1 MNLFGKQVV
10 VLFDCVTGRHQQIES
25 FPFRITA
32 DAGADWPVQS
42 VPQGEG
48 CAVHRVDNRCQVMA
62 VSPSGAIRL
71 SGETTD
77 GFLPIESE
85 TDFTIVAGDSLL
97 ALRATKKP
105 QDWLAA
111 MDVSQWNIFD
121 SNTQTK
127 HGPCR
132 FSDLSQHIEELG
144 GVSGKVV
151 FPRGLETMGFRAR
164 DIMHLLPPPVRST
177 SANPAPAAAEPVV
190 PEAEINSEYGEFTC
204 PVCWLKFDRGDVMHI
219 AVHASLRGDP
229 LLGDAAMQRF
239 QATRFNDR
247 GQALDPM
254 GIPAGDLACPHCRR
268 KLPPGFL
275 DLPHHIFSIIGAPS
289 AGKSYYLSV
298 LVKML
303 ATSLYQNFGLS
314 FRDADPSENVL
325 LNDMKTQLF
334 SAATPQEAALAKT
347 QLEGAMY
354 ERLPRFGRKVP
365 LPRPFIFQL
374 GRTGEPGFSLVF
386 YDNAGEHFE
395 PTRNSADSPGAQH
408 IASAAGLFFLFD
420 PLTNVAFR
428 RRIGEADDPQ
438 LLQRR
443 TDQQEVILAECE
455 ARLKSI
461 LGIESGQRI
470 GTPFAVIIGKC
481 DTWLRLL
488 GPEPLAEPVHQG
500 SLDIAAIRANS
511 TRVRALLLDLSP
523 EIVANAEA
531 ISSDVMFFAAS
542 PLGSSPVAFKDAKG
556 EQHIGPD
563 PARLAP
569 RWVEI
574 PTLWVLSRIAP
585 ALVPAKT

>member
-10 VLFDCVTGRHQQIES
+10 VVFDCVTGFHQEVES
-25 FPFRITA
+25 FPFRITTGS
-32 DAGADWPVQS
+32 GADWPVES
-42 VPQGEG
+42 VPAGEG
-48 CAVHRVDNRCQVMA
+48 CAVHRVDGGCQIMT

-71 SGETTD
+71 NGDVTD
-77 GFLPIESE
+77 GFVPLDPEI
-85 TDFTIVAGDSLL
+85 DFTIVAGHALL
-97 ALRATKKP
+97 AVRATKKP
-105 QDWLAA
+105 KDWLATLDA
-111 MDVSQWNIFD
+111 SKWYVFD
-121 SNTQTK
+121 SDTGVK

-132 FSDLSQHIEELG
+132 FSDLSYHIEELG
-144 GVSGKVV
+144 GESGKVA
-151 FPRGLETMGFRAR
+151 FPSGLRTMGFRAR
-164 DIMHLLPPPVRST
+164 DIMHLLPPPPRAAPVEAPVE
-177 SANPAPAAAEPVV
+177 SAAPG
-190 PEAEINSEYGEFTC
+190 AEINSEYGEFTC
-204 PVCWLKFDRGDVMHI
+204 PVCWLKFDRGDIMHI
-219 AVHASLRGDP
+219 AVHGSLRGDP

-334 SAATPQEAALAKT
+334 SAATPQDAALAKT

-374 GRTGEPGFSLVF
+374 GRSGEPGFSLVF

-395 PTRNSADSPGAQH
+395 PTRNNADSPGAQH

-420 PLTNVAFR
+420 PLTNLAFR

-481 DTWLRLL
+481 DTWLHLL
-488 GPEPLAEPVHQG
+488 GPEPLAEPVQPG
-500 SLDIAAIRANS
+500 ALDIAAIRANS
-511 TRVRALLLDLSP
+511 ARVRALLLDLSP
-523 EIVANAEA
+523 EIVANSEA

-542 PLGSSPVAFKDAKG
+542 PLGSSPVIFKDAKG

>member
-10 VLFDCVTGRHQQIES
+10 VVFDCITGRHQQIEN

-32 DAGADWPVQS
+32 GEGADWPLAS
-42 VPQGEG
+42 APQGEG
-48 CAVHRVDNRCQVMA
+48 CAVHRGEKGCQIMA

-71 SGETTD
+71 NGDTTE

-85 TDFTIVAGDSLL
+85 LDFTIVAGDSLL
-97 ALRATKKP
+97 ALRATRKP
-105 QDWLAA
+105 KDWLAGL
-111 MDVSQWNIFD
+111 DLTRWNIFD
-121 SNTQTK
+121 SDTQTK

-132 FSDLSQHIEELG
+132 FAELAYFLNQLG
-144 GVSGKVV
+144 GTSGKVV
-151 FPRGLETMGFRAR
+151 FPTGLETMGFRAR
-164 DIMHLLPPPVRST
+164 DIMHILPPPVRAGNGQ
-177 SANPAPAAAEPVV
+177 SAPAPAEPMAS
-190 PEAEINSEYGEFTC
+190 PAQINTEYGEFTC
-204 PVCWLKFDRGDVMHI
+204 PVCWLRFDRGDVMHI
-219 AVHASLRGDP
+219 AVHDSLRGDP

-303 ATSLYQNFGLS
+303 GTSLYQNFGLS
-314 FRDADPSENVL
+314 FRDADPSENVM
-325 LNDMKTQLF
+325 LNEMKTQLF
-334 SAATPQEAALAKT
+334 SAATPQDAALAKT

-354 ERLPRFGRKVP
+354 ERLPRFGRKVA
-365 LPRPFIFQL
+365 LPRPFVFQL
-374 GRTGEPGFSLVF
+374 SRTGEPGFSLVF

-408 IASAAGLFFLFD
+408 IATAAGLFFLFD

-443 TDQQEVILAECE
+443 ADQQEIILAESE

-461 LGIESGQRI
+461 LGIQSGQRI
-470 GTPFAVIIGKC
+470 ATPFAVIIGKC
-481 DTWLRLL
+481 DTWLHLL
-488 GPEPLAEPVHQG
+488 GAEPLAEPVRPG
-500 SLDIAAIRANS
+500 GLDIVAIRANS
-511 TRVRALLLDLSP
+511 ARIRTLLLELAP

-542 PLGSSPVAFKDAKG
+542 PLGASPVTFLDAKG

-585 ALVPAKT
+585 AMVPATT